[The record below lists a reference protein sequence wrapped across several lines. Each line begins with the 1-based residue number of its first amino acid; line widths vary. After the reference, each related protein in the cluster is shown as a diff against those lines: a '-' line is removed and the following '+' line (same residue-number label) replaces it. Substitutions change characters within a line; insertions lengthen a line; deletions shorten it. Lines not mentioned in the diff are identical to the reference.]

1 MIVNKFKHRVSA
13 QRVNL
18 DEVRQWEYGVLLLT
32 VEEGRGVDTRFRKDA
47 RVLITCTVDSYH
59 DLQQMMGR
67 SSRSRGVCDG
77 VLYLMGDEKP
87 MQYMERIRRQNAA
100 DLQELEKVFKLV
112 EYRRKDQT
120 LLKNLKEEKVQ
131 GRQVRTLNHL

>member
-1 MIVNKFKHRVSA
+1 MTVNKFKHRVNA
-13 QRVNL
+13 QRANL

-47 RVLITCTVDSYH
+47 RVVITCTVESYH

-87 MQYMERIRRQNAA
+87 M
-100 DLQELEKVFKLV
+100 
-112 EYRRKDQT
+112 
-120 LLKNLKEEKVQ
+120 
-131 GRQVRTLNHL
+131 